1 MTTLQKG
8 FVAAALAA
16 TVGMGIYEARQ
27 ASARQNQIERLQQL
41 QATLADQLRQAQQQ
55 RDEATRTLAMLRAD
69 NEHLNPN
76 TAELLKLRA
85 DVTRLRAEAT
95 PKPAAATSAS
105 ASDAAD
111 IAAFQRA
118 GRMLFQAQDDLST
131 EGRLFQMDQRLHLSP
146 EQQALVRDILK
157 RDPRLKKAKAQL
169 AALFTPEQQALYEQ
183 LQQDTERDRARIT
196 ACVNALDVVQLLQS
210 NVGLDQKQQE
220 AAFPALFEYGQ
231 QKTLYDEGKDPGA
244 NSYIIAQQHLAQLAL
259 SELKGVLTDGQMAI
273 YQKYQ
278 EQMLKAYEIRPPSE
292 TR

>member
-27 ASARQNQIERLQQL
+27 ASARQSQIERLQQL

-105 ASDAAD
+105 ASDAA
-111 IAAFQRA
+111 
-118 GRMLFQAQDDLST
+118 
-131 EGRLFQMDQRLHLSP
+131 
-146 EQQALVRDILK
+146 
-157 RDPRLKKAKAQL
+157 
-169 AALFTPEQQALYEQ
+169 
-183 LQQDTERDRARIT
+183 
-196 ACVNALDVVQLLQS
+196 
-210 NVGLDQKQQE
+210 
-220 AAFPALFEYGQ
+220 
-231 QKTLYDEGKDPGA
+231 
-244 NSYIIAQQHLAQLAL
+244 
-259 SELKGVLTDGQMAI
+259 
-273 YQKYQ
+273 
-278 EQMLKAYEIRPPSE
+278 
-292 TR
+292 